1 MVKFDRASQIQDV
14 QDWIDELQ
22 FYPLPTRIAMMA
34 FHRTPSSVQHH
45 E

>member
-14 QDWIDELQ
+14 KDWFKELQ
-22 FYPLPTRIAMMA
+22 FYPLPVRIAMMA
-34 FHRTPSSVQHH
+34 FRHH